1 MAELQNTLT
10 GTLNPQPAVPPMP
23 TGLQVPET
31 PQNITDKNIGGA
43 INTLQGAQAS
53 PNSLIDFQ
61 KVMQLTSQ
69 QAYKERQT
77 SEMEVEGKAFD
88 PTKVSGGTFASIISN
103 LEAQRG
109 GDVGKIYA
117 STLNAYASAQ
127 EQITNRLQFLQGL
140 KQAQDQFKAELKLK
154 KDAMKADKKMAK
166 KQYSLEIKK
175 LNQAQAQWEK
185 EFALA
190 QYKANTA
197 KNTANIYPDTGDY
210 KSSYTPSYS
219 PQVQASF
226 NPDSY

>member
-1 MAELQNTLT
+1 MATDNILTNTLT
-10 GTLNPQPAVPPMP
+10 PQPAVPPMP

-43 INTLQGAQAS
+43 ISTLQSAQTS

-69 QAYKERQT
+69 QAYKERQA
-77 SEMEVEGKAFD
+77 SELSIEGKAFD

-166 KQYSLEIKK
+166 QEYKLKMKQ
-175 LNQAQAQWEK
+175 LNDAQRQWEK

-190 QYKANTA
+190 QWKAQNTI
-197 KNTANIYPDTGDY
+197 NNNSNSQGEWWE
-210 KSSYTPSYS
+210 
-219 PQVQASF
+219 
-226 NPDSY
+226 